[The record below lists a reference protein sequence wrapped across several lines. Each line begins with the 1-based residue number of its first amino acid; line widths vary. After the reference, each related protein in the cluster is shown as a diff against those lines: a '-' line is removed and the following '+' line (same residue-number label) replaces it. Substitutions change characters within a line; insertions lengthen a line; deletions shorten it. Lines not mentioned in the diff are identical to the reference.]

1 MIRMP
6 VVPFTPS
13 GRTDQRDAVSTR
25 ITASLNPAVPVGKL
39 FVVEHVSGWVGVG
52 EGDIVDS
59 IHAEGSQ
66 NAQMVY
72 LPRHFG
78 SRLLN
83 FGGHLGVARRHQ
95 FGSPCRLYVAAGN
108 HITVSVDANTA
119 GVLEA
124 SAIGYLVDA

>member
-1 MIRMP
+1 MNRMS
-6 VVPFTPS
+6 VLPFTPR

-25 ITASLNPAVPVGKL
+25 ITASLNPTVPVGKL

-83 FGGHLGVARRHQ
+83 FGGHLGAARMHQ

-108 HITVSVDANTA
+108 RITVSVDANTA